1 MDITREFY
9 VEPFEVWPSVVELLM
24 GKVEPDGNTF
34 KRTRP
39 ARDTIVRNAFCNETI
54 VTLADRD
61 AMASSP
67 SLGSLSEETRKQI
80 ENVEESPESVGAK
93 ITAHYRPLI
102 TAWQPKATGDGIVD
116 VFAGEPPDDIWDW
129 MDPTFNT
136 SFRQIPWTPGLNIS
150 FPGGIAG
157 LPSSK
162 SVPQEVGVPIAIPIT
177 DFSIKRMLVGKPPW
191 DLIQAVAGCVNSV
204 RFPDP
209 ASPAANGLPSFAP
222 RTLRFDS
229 PTIKNMMDSRG
240 RRWYE
245 ITYNFKWIQGV
256 GDLIDALGNEDFGPV
271 TWNHVFMSPTI
282 FGFGFKT
289 AWFEV
294 WRGKFANIEFPGLG
308 RQLVPQIPGF
318 AIFDGLLYNEANFMP
333 LFTQ

>member
-9 VEPFEVWPSVVELLM
+9 VEPFNLWPFVVETLQ
-24 GKVEPDGNTF
+24 GKVEPVGNTF

-54 VTLADRD
+54 VTFADSD

-67 SLGSLSEETRKQI
+67 SLGVAGDETRKQI

-102 TAWQPKATGDGIVD
+102 TAWQPKATGDGEGDPFAAAELDDD
-116 VFAGEPPDDIWDW
+116 VWDW

-136 SFRQIPWTPGLNIS
+136 SFRQIPWTPGLNIT
-150 FPGGIAG
+150 FPDG
-157 LPSSK
+157 LTK
-162 SVPQEVGVPIAIPIT
+162 SVPQEVASPMAIPVT
-177 DFSIKRMLVGKPPW
+177 DFTIKRMFIGKPPW
-191 DLIQAVAGCVNSV
+191 DLISRIAGCVNSV
-204 RFPDP
+204 PFPVG
-209 ASPAANGLPSFAP
+209 ASPAANGLPKFETH
-222 RTLRFDS
+222 TLRFDA

-245 ITYNFKWIQGV
+245 ITYNFKWIQSV
-256 GDLIDALGNEDFGPV
+256 GNLFDALGKASQGHV

-282 FGFGFKT
+282 LGFGGPT
-289 AWFEV
+289 GWFQV

-308 RQLVPQIPGF
+308 RHAVPQIPGF

-333 LFTQ
+333 LFSQ